1 MTTYLHAEEYFFYN
15 INRDSN
21 VAAGLSGGKPL
32 YRLRSLFFALFPQ
45 SAFLRFICGISK
57 FGFALISP
65 SSFA

>member
-1 MTTYLHAEEYFFYN
+1 MTTYLHVEEYFFYN

-21 VAAGLSGGKPL
+21 VAAGLLGGKPL
-32 YRLRSLFFALFPQ
+32 YRLRSLFPQ
-45 SAFLRFICGISK
+45 SAFLRFTCGISK

>member
-1 MTTYLHAEEYFFYN
+1 MTTYLHVEEYFFYN

-21 VAAGLSGGKPL
+21 VVAGLLGGKSL
-32 YRLRSLFFALFPQ
+32 HRLCSLFLALFPQ
-45 SAFLRFICGISK
+45 SAFLRFTCGISK